1 MKNLISLTA
10 IFCML
15 AATVSAQQIEKIFE
29 KYQED
34 ERFQYIYQKKENK
47 YDRYDDYGDS
57 SNEKIYSSMV
67 SDGRKM
73 LTLNTKDK
81 SFAEIFKKE
90 INQALEADKFE
101 NTSYVRTGKDNK
113 VAKYYRITN
122 KRADKVT
129 LILNSDTVM
138 VIWSAYI
145 PKNEKK

>member
-1 MKNLISLTA
+1 
-10 IFCML
+10 ML

>member
-1 MKNLISLTA
+1 MKKLISLTA